1 MNILELLT
9 RLDDNIQVAEKD
21 IDGGLG
27 TATLDFY
34 KQIQKI
40 Y

>member
-1 MNILELLT
+1 MNILELLS
-9 RLDDNIQVAEKD
+9 RFDDNIQVAEKD
-21 IDGGLG
+21 IRR

>member
-1 MNILELLT
+1 MNILELLS
-9 RLDDNIQVAEKD
+9 RFDENIQVAAKD
-21 IDGGLG
+21 IRR
-27 TATLDFY
+27 AETLDFY

>member
-1 MNILELLT
+1 MNILELFS
-9 RLDDNIQVAEKD
+9 RFDDNIQVVEKD
-21 IDGGLG
+21 IRR

-34 KQIQKI
+34 KKIQKI